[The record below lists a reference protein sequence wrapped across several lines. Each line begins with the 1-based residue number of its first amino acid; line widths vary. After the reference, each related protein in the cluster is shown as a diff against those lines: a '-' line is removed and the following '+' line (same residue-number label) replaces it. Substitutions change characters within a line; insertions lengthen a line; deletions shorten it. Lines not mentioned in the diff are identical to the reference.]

1 MSDQR
6 MPESELY
13 MGKLMRYK
21 EQETKRKRCLNWLF
35 WYFNRESRQEVM
47 GAAVGEQ

>member
-1 MSDQR
+1 MLTVSDQR

-21 EQETKRKRCLNWLF
+21 EQETKRERDVLIGYSGILTEKAGR
-35 WYFNRESRQEVM
+35 R
-47 GAAVGEQ
+47 